1 MLTNK
6 KLVTACAG
14 MVLCS
19 MVLLG
24 CSESQEKKQEQ
35 KAETRQEQIGR
46 EAAGN
51 LQKPLEEARRAADQ
65 VEAKAGQT
73 TLQEVGEDTRQTG
86 RLQTTPDP
94 RQAAGKKRNWKG
106 AER

>member
-6 KLVTACAG
+6 KIVSACAG

-24 CSESQEKKQEQ
+24 CSENQEKKQEQ

-46 EAAGN
+46 EAARN
-51 LQKPLEEARRAADQ
+51 MQKPLEETRKAADQ
-65 VEAKAGQT
+65 VEAKTGQP
-73 TLQEVGEDTRQTG
+73 LQEVGEDTRQTG
-86 RLQTTPDP
+86 RATDDTQSQTGG
-94 RQAAGKKRNWKG
+94 REKKKLEG
-106 AER
+106 C

>member
-46 EAAGN
+46 EAARN
-51 LQKPLEEARRAADQ
+51 LQKPLEETRRTADQ

-73 TLQEVGEDTRQTG
+73 LQEVGEDARQTG
-86 RLQTTPDP
+86 RAADDTQPQTGG
-94 RQAAGKKRNWKG
+94 REKKKLEG
-106 AER
+106 C